1 MNLKTEDNLLKIS
14 IFSTIALAL
23 IGILFGLLASSST
36 IIFDSIYGLIDA
48 VMTTLALIV
57 ARLITASTSK
67 DIIYSK
73 LEKHFTMGFWHL
85 EPIVLGVNGILL
97 ISVSTYACINAIDSF
112 LMGGREIEFGYA
124 LIITAISIVIE
135 LSLGLSI
142 QKANKT
148 IGSEFL
154 TLDAMSW
161 LISAAMSLG
170 YLIAFGFG
178 YFAIGTHY
186 QSFTPYIDP
195 GILIIVSIIL
205 IPVPLKTIKKALSD
219 ILLVTPAELKSH
231 VDQVGENT
239 VKRYGFDSFRAYVA
253 RVGRGR
259 QIELY
264 FIVPKSWPAKKL
276 EEWDLLRDEIEK
288 ELGKEDPDLWLTIVF
303 TTDSEWAE

>member
-14 IFSTIALAL
+14 IFSTIALAI